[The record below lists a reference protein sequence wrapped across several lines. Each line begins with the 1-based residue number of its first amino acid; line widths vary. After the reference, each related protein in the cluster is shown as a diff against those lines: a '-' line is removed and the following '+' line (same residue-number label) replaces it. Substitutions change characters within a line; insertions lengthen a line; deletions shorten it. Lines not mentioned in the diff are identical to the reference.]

1 MKATS
6 LANMD
11 NVHDDIR
18 EAQKSCVKLPE
29 ISFVLFYKGSSDLEI
44 EGFNKIRQGIID
56 IL

>member
-11 NVHDDIR
+11 NVHNDIR

-29 ISFVLFYKGSSDLEI
+29 ISFVLFYKGNPDLEI
-44 EGFNKIRQGIID
+44 EGFNKVRQGIID